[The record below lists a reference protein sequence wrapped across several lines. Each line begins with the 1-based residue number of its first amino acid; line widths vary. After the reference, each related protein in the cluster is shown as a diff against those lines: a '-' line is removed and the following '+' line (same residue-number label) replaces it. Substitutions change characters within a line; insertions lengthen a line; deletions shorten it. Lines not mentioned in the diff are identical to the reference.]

1 MATGDDSRYRRVS
14 RRALLKTSLGAGV
27 AAATAAACGTSD
39 SEIFAGR
46 VAETIPSTTTPPTT
60 TTATT
65 PTEATAQAG
74 ETAQAGATAETEQPT
89 TPATLPEGVTA
100 AVVGE
105 MVISFTYTQGV
116 GGRDENPYIA
126 VWIEDFAGDL
136 VETVALFYEQSRRGR
151 RWIDHLDRWFTVD
164 ARNVAAG
171 GADDSTTISS
181 ATRPPGAYAVAW
193 DGTADGAI
201 VPAGDYFVCVESARE
216 PGAAYGLIREP
227 VRLDG
232 TLAPTELPDTGEL
245 SMASVLIN
253 V

>member
-1 MATGDDSRYRRVS
+1 MTTSDESRYRRVS
-14 RRALLKTSLGAGV
+14 RRAVLKTSLS
-27 AAATAAACGTSD
+27 AAVLAACGNQD
-39 SEIFAGR
+39 SEVFAGR
-46 VAETIPSTTTPPTT
+46 VAETVPPTTTSTTT

-65 PTEATAQAG
+65 TLPNG
-74 ETAQAGATAETEQPT
+74 ETPQGAQVETETPT
-89 TPATLPEGVTA
+89 PLPDGVLA
-100 AVVGE
+100 AVAGE

-116 GGRDENPYIA
+116 GGKDENPYIA
-126 VWIEDFAGDL
+126 VWIEDAAGDL

-171 GADDSTTISS
+171 GADDSMTISS

-193 DGTADGAI
+193 DGTADG
-201 VPAGDYFVCVESARE
+201 VVMPAGDYYVCVESARE

-227 VRLDG
+227 VRLEG
-232 TLAPTELPDTGEL
+232 TLPQTALPDVGEL
-245 SMASVLIN
+245 SMASVQIN